1 MLTHWHPSDPT
12 RRASLRA
19 MSFFVHGAGGVQPH
33 AEASATLVGA
43 GTAETLLLG
52 STEVGLVAPGSLTA
66 GRYGL
71 FRFDL
76 PPGAGGAR
84 PHIHT
89 GFSESFYVLSGTPT
103 LLDGRTWAQAGPG
116 SFLHVPEHGVHGF
129 RNDTDEM
136 ASFLVL
142 FAPGTPREEFF
153 RELAEV
159 SASGR
164 ELSEADWAD
173 LYHRH
178 DQYTVDLD
186 VGG

>member
-1 MLTHWHPSDPT
+1 
-12 RRASLRA
+12 

-76 PPGAGGAR
+76 PPGAGVAR

-89 GFSESFYVLSGTPT
+89 GFSESFYVLSGSPT

-129 RNDTDEM
+129 RNDTDEPVRYVVFGNRVSPEVVEYPDLGQVT
-136 ASFLVL
+136 AQSRHPSQTGDPLFLIHDLVVKEG
-142 FAPGTPREEFF
+142 AP
-153 RELAEV
+153 
-159 SASGR
+159 
-164 ELSEADWAD
+164 
-173 LYHRH
+173 
-178 DQYTVDLD
+178 
-186 VGG
+186 

>member
-1 MLTHWHPSDPT
+1 
-12 RRASLRA
+12 
-19 MSFFVHGAGGVQPH
+19 MSFFVHGAGGVHPH
-33 AEASATLVGA
+33 AEASATLVAPGA
-43 GTAETLLLG
+43 SETLQLG
-52 STEVGLVAPGSLTA
+52 AASRVSLVAPGSLTA

-76 PPGAGGAR
+76 QPGTGGAV

-103 LLDGRTWAQAGPG
+103 LLDGRSWARAEPG

-129 RNDTDEM
+129 RNDADEP

-142 FAPGTPREEFF
+142 FAPGLARERFF
-153 RELAEV
+153 RELAEIA
-159 SASGR
+159 ASGR
-164 ELSEADWAD
+164 TPADEELAD

-178 DQYTVDLD
+178 DQYTVDVDLS
-186 VGG
+186 

>member
-1 MLTHWHPSDPT
+1 
-12 RRASLRA
+12 
-19 MSFFVHGAGGVQPH
+19 MSFFVHGVGGVQPH
-33 AEASATLVGA
+33 AEASATVVGA
-43 GTAETLLLG
+43 GTAETVLLG
-52 STEVGLVAPGSLTA
+52 ATVVGFVAPGSLTA

-76 PPGAGGAR
+76 PPGAGGAV

-103 LLDGRTWAQAGPG
+103 LLDGRTWAPAGPG

-129 RNDTDEM
+129 RNDADEP

-142 FAPGTPREEFF
+142 FAPGHAREEFF

-164 ELSEADWAD
+164 QPSEAELAD

-178 DQYTVDLD
+178 DQYAVDLD
-186 VGG
+186 PGPDPGG

>member
-1 MLTHWHPSDPT
+1 
-12 RRASLRA
+12 
-19 MSFFVHGAGGVQPH
+19 MSFFVHGAGGAQPH

-103 LLDGRTWAQAGPG
+103 LLDGRTWAPAGPG

-129 RNDTDEM
+129 RNDTEEM

-142 FAPGTPREEFF
+142 FAPGTPVRTSSGSWP
-153 RELAEV
+153 RSRRPVASCPRPSGPTSTTGTTSTPSTSTRAAIAAAETR
-159 SASGR
+159 GR
-164 ELSEADWAD
+164 AGPC
-173 LYHRH
+173 RR
-178 DQYTVDLD
+178 
-186 VGG
+186 

>member
-1 MLTHWHPSDPT
+1 
-12 RRASLRA
+12 

-43 GTAETLLLG
+43 GTAETVLLG

-89 GFSESFYVLSGTPT
+89 EFSESFYVLSGTPT

-186 VGG
+186 PGIDPGG